1 MDDNWSSHFLSSSL
15 VRSLVL
21 VVDSAKVAHDD
32 LMMMMMT
39 MMMIIIIIII
49 MTVMAM

>member
-1 MDDNWSSHFLSSSL
+1 MMDNNWSSHFLSSSL

-32 LMMMMMT
+32 LMMMMM
-39 MMMIIIIIII
+39 MMMIIIIII

>member
-1 MDDNWSSHFLSSSL
+1 MMDNNWSSHFLSSSL

-32 LMMMMMT
+32 LMMMT
-39 MMMIIIIIII
+39 MMMVIIII

>member
-1 MDDNWSSHFLSSSL
+1 MMDNNWSSHFLSSSL

-32 LMMMMMT
+32 LMMMMM
-39 MMMIIIIIII
+39 MMIIIIIII

>member
-1 MDDNWSSHFLSSSL
+1 MMDNNWSSHFLSSSL

-32 LMMMMMT
+32 LMMMMI
-39 MMMIIIIIII
+39 MMMIIIITII